1 MSVTLGNHAHP
12 FFNALSEKV
21 DQYFQQKGVQKTGNW
36 KIYSKAIVLITL
48 LVVNYI
54 LLFAIEN
61 LFVHFLLWGTLGV
74 VFAAIGFNLMHD
86 SAHGSFSSKRWVNEL
101 TGYSL
106 NLIGGNVFLWKI
118 KHNQI
123 HHVFTNVEGVDDD
136 IDVQPFLRVNAQQKR
151 YWFHRYQF
159 IYWTIIYGMTYFLW
173 VYIKDFGKYFNKR
186 VGVTPIRK
194 IPLKEHIIFWVS
206 KVGYLVV
213 FLVLPLIFIGV
224 LKALVGYLIMLF
236 VCGWLIAVVFQL
248 AHVVENTQFHLP
260 EFDGNELQ
268 SEWAVHQ
275 ILTTSN
281 FATKSKIVNILAGG
295 LNFQVE
301 HHLFPRISHVHYP
314 QINKIVRETCKEF
327 GVQYN
332 EFSNVAKA
340 VVSHVRYL
348 RTMGMA

>member
-1 MSVTLGNHAHP
+1 
-12 FFNALSEKV
+12 
-21 DQYFQQKGVQKTGNW
+21 
-36 KIYSKAIVLITL
+36 
-48 LVVNYI
+48 
-54 LLFAIEN
+54 
-61 LFVHFLLWGTLGV
+61 
-74 VFAAIGFNLMHD
+74 
-86 SAHGSFSSKRWVNEL
+86 
-101 TGYSL
+101 
-106 NLIGGNVFLWKI
+106 
-118 KHNQI
+118 
-123 HHVFTNVEGVDDD
+123 
-136 IDVQPFLRVNAQQKR
+136 
-151 YWFHRYQF
+151 
-159 IYWTIIYGMTYFLW
+159 
-173 VYIKDFGKYFNKR
+173 
-186 VGVTPIRK
+186 
-194 IPLKEHIIFWVS
+194 
-206 KVGYLVV
+206 
-213 FLVLPLIFIGV
+213 
-224 LKALVGYLIMLF
+224 
-236 VCGWLIAVVFQL
+236 
-248 AHVVENTQFHLP
+248 LP